1 MIASSRPSLAQRA
14 HRAIAAR
21 RREWIA
27 GACAL
32 VLGASPAS
40 AADDF
45 QPWFAFVASGPVA
58 KDSKLLVSLDV
69 HARFRE
75 DGSELDA
82 TLFRPSVGWRV
93 GPRLDLWLGYV
104 DVRVRRAGP
113 DLREERLWQQANF
126 PLGNALGGRFVGRTR
141 LEQRF
146 RQGSD
151 AGWRLRQQ
159 VRYSRAFAADKRWS
173 LIVWDELFVNLDAAD
188 FGQRSG
194 FDQNRAFV
202 GAGFQPHP
210 RLRVEAGY
218 MNQRI
223 RRPGPTPDRT
233 VDIAQVSFVVPL

>member
-1 MIASSRPSLAQRA
+1 MTHRRSLPRRA
-14 HRAIAAR
+14 V
-21 RREWIA
+21 A
-27 GACAL
+27 GARAPLAAVAL
-32 VLGASPAS
+32 GFALWTAPAS

-45 QPWFAFVASGPVA
+45 QPWYAAVISGPVA
-58 KDSKLLVSLDV
+58 KDSKLLVSLDMHV
-69 HARFRE
+69 RFRE
-75 DGSELDA
+75 DGSELDS

-93 GPRLDLWLGYV
+93 GPKLDLWLGYV
-104 DVRVRRAGP
+104 DVRVRRAGR

-126 PLGNALGGRFVGRTR
+126 PLGDWFGGRVVARTR

-146 RQGSD
+146 RDGSD

-173 LIVWDELFVNLDAAD
+173 LIVWDELFVNFDATD

-210 RLRVEAGY
+210 RLRIEAGY

-233 VDIAQVSFVVPL
+233 VDIAQVTFVVPL